1 MNPQIRET
9 LEWLKQQGL
18 PPLPIAPVQDPERFP
33 ARNQDGGLKVGQN
46 GALIPAFTGK
56 NPSFLDPRGI
66 PHLIRHTQYQG
77 QLPSAHEL
85 NTWFNN
91 PANGIGTLGGWR
103 GLVWIDVDV
112 KQFESQAACDFRI
125 AQWLN
130 HYPLLRQTFT
140 ERTHSGGWRFAV
152 RVHEKTFTNFSLDDA
167 GGMHM
172 GEALGQGRFTV
183 LAPTIGPSGNAY
195 VNLNRAPPVWVER
208 LDAIGLYPV
217 SRRREQAKSS
227 HVCPRSQPR
236 PAQTGALRLE
246 DLATTKAQS
255 ILHGESPLESR
266 SHSLTYAL
274 REFYGWENWATRNR
288 VPISGDAEDLAR
300 QAGEALE
307 IDRDRIERIIQSIPD
322 PGNCEPAV
330 VFVGGEA
337 RAWSRIWRLSRT
349 TYSAQCPDYVRYI
362 PGKKSTSQY
371 GRSA

>member
-1 MNPQIRET
+1 MGRGNY
-9 LEWLKQQGL
+9 
-18 PPLPIAPVQDPERFP
+18 
-33 ARNQDGGLKVGQN
+33 
-46 GALIPAFTGK
+46 
-56 NPSFLDPRGI
+56 PSL
-66 PHLIRHTQYQG
+66 
-77 QLPSAHEL
+77 A
-85 NTWFNN
+85 
-91 PANGIGTLGGWR
+91 GTLF
-103 GLVWIDVDV
+103 IC
-112 KQFESQAACDFRI
+112 ES
-125 AQWLN
+125 L
-130 HYPLLRQTFT
+130 
-140 ERTHSGGWRFAV
+140 
-152 RVHEKTFTNFSLDDA
+152 RVHEKTFTNFSLDGV

-217 SRRREQAKSS
+217 SRRREQAASS

-307 IDRDRIERIIQSIPD
+307 IDSDRIERIIQSIPD

-337 RAWSRIWRLSRT
+337 SAWSRIWRLSRT

-362 PGKKSTSQY
+362 LERRAQANMVEVHDGVAKGSLEIKPSNTRQSTPCQRNSRKNLRTLRSSVYFHSKSSDLEL
-371 GRSA
+371 